1 VGVFCNTAKSR
12 KEVAVAKLSLV
23 YVIRTDVLV
32 ENCLAD
38 VHFRDSLP
46 WEIFGG
52 VLCEWIFCIK
62 TFDKRVCVWWE
73 FWIGPLLALFYHS
86 IDKVFH
92 SHKLSFHL

>member
-1 VGVFCNTAKSR
+1 MGVFCNTAKSR

-46 WEIFGG
+46 REIFRGG
-52 VLCEWIFCIK
+52 LGELIFSIK
-62 TFDKRVCVWWE
+62 TF
-73 FWIGPLLALFYHS
+73 Y
-86 IDKVFH
+86 
-92 SHKLSFHL
+92 